1 MQEIFHRV
9 SIRKYQDIP
18 VGKEKIMQILKAG
31 MQAPSACNQQ
41 PWAFYV
47 VTNKEKIQQLSA
59 ATPYG
64 GCCANAPAVIVPVYV
79 EDNLPAPMFAQID
92 LSIAMENMWL
102 ETDSLGLGG
111 VWIGVAPLKD
121 RQQAVKEMLEL
132 PENEH
137 VFCLFA
143 LGYPDETKVQQDRFH
158 EERIHCV
165 E

>member
-18 VGKEKIMQILKAG
+18 VEKEKIMQILKAG

-41 PWAFYV
+41 PWRFYV
-47 VTNKEKIQQLSA
+47 VTNKEKIQQLST
-59 ATPYG
+59 ATPYA
-64 GCCANAPAVIVPVYV
+64 GCCAKAPVVIVSVYV
-79 EDNLPAPMFAQID
+79 EENLPAPMFAQID

-143 LGYPDETKVQQDRFH
+143 LGYPDETKAQQDRFH
-158 EERIHCV
+158 EERVHFV